1 MGFLNV
7 VIKFYH
13 WFKLYFLTPYL
24 TLYIFPLFLDM
35 VYDSKPADIC
45 SDIHRLDTEELVIIY
60 FTNVN
65 NLNIINNINAIS
77 HQTPKPRVPLTA

>member
-1 MGFLNV
+1 
-7 VIKFYH
+7 
-13 WFKLYFLTPYL
+13 
-24 TLYIFPLFLDM
+24 M

-60 FTNVN
+60 FTNVD